1 MKSGPR
7 HRPKPRSRPPHVR
20 EAWPGGGPPARP
32 PGPDVLSVVLTSPS
46 SYSFA
51 MASLGF
57 HTALRSFLE
66 ERGVR
71 CERAFLDRGARGTA
85 RSFETGTPLSDFDV
99 VAFSVSFEED
109 YFGIASLLA
118 ESGIPLR
125 ASDRGEGDPIVVMGG
140 VCAFLNPEPVADL
153 MDAILVGGAETL
165 VPPFV
170 ASLQASRGPTRVLPG
185 AARAAR
191 LRALAEI
198 QGVYVPS
205 LYDVERGD
213 DRRIARFRAREGAP
227 LPVLAAIDS
236 ASERMAESLI
246 VSDGAYFENMFL
258 LEMSRGCARGCRF
271 CATGHMHDAPS
282 FRPSDDIV
290 AAVRRALAC
299 TTRVGL
305 VSATLGDHPEIRR
318 ILAAMQGLGVEVNV
332 GSLRVESVDRELA
345 LLLVGCGVRT
355 ATIAPE
361 AATEPLRRIIGK
373 PTTER
378 AIFEAAATLGASGF
392 ARLKLYFMIGLPGET
407 EEDVRAIPD
416 LALSVREAFAKY
428 RKTAR
433 VSVGV
438 SVFVPKPRT
447 PFQWFPMAAERT
459 IRDRMTALRR
469 NIAGKPGLSFTGTG
483 PREARREGVLARGGR
498 ELSGAIVLAAVE
510 NVPWKAALRRSGVAA
525 ESIVD
530 RPYREDEV
538 FPWDVIRLGSPT
550 ERLLASYRTARSLVE
565 ARAGRAADV

>member
-1 MKSGPR
+1 
-7 HRPKPRSRPPHVR
+7 
-20 EAWPGGGPPARP
+20 
-32 PGPDVLSVVLTSPS
+32 
-46 SYSFA
+46 
-51 MASLGF
+51 MANLGF

-66 ERGVR
+66 EPGVH
-71 CERAFLDRGARGTA
+71 CERAFLERGAGGAA
-85 RSFETGTPLSDFDV
+85 RSFETGTPLAGFDV

-118 ESGIPLR
+118 GSGIPLR
-125 ASDRGEGDPIVVMGG
+125 ASDRGDGDPIIVMGG
-140 VCAFLNPEPVADL
+140 VCAFLNPEPVADF

-170 ASLQASRGPTRVLPG
+170 ASLRASRGAPQVVPG

-191 LRALAEI
+191 LRALAAI
-198 QGVYVPS
+198 PGVYVPS
-205 LYDVERGD
+205 LYEVERGD
-213 DRRIARFRAREGAP
+213 DGRIAGFRARDGAP
-227 LPVLAAIDS
+227 FPVLAASDP

-246 VSDGAYFENMFL
+246 VSDGSYFGNMFL
-258 LEMSRGCARGCRF
+258 LETSRGCARGCRF
-271 CATGHMHDAPS
+271 CATGHLHGAPS
-282 FRPSDDIV
+282 FRPSDDIT
-290 AAVRRALAC
+290 AAVRGALAC
-299 TTRVGL
+299 ATRVGL

-332 GSLRVESVDRELA
+332 GSLRVESVDDELA
-345 LLLVGCGVRT
+345 SLLVGCGVRT

-361 AATEPLRRIIGK
+361 AATMPLRRIIGK
-373 PTTER
+373 PISDG
-378 AIFEAAATLGASGF
+378 AILEAATTLAAAGF
-392 ARLKLYFMIGLPGET
+392 ARLKLYFMVGLPGET

-416 LALSVREAFAKY
+416 LAVSVREVFVKG
-428 RKTAR
+428 RKGAR

-447 PFQWFPMAAERT
+447 PFQWFPMADERT
-459 IRDRMTALRR
+459 IKDRMTALRR
-469 NIAGKPGLSFTGTG
+469 GIAGKRGLSFTGTG

-510 NVPWKAALRRSGVAA
+510 SVPWKAALKRSGIAA
-525 ESIVD
+525 ESVVD

-538 FPWDVIRLGSPT
+538 FPWDVIKLGAPT

-565 ARAGRAADV
+565 ARAGRAADTSSSG